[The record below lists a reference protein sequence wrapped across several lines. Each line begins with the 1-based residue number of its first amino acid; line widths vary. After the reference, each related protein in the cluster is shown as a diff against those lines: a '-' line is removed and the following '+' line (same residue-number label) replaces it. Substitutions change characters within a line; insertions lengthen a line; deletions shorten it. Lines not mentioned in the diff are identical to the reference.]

1 MPLVLPIVFVV
12 NNNYCVTSAKVAP
25 VLVAVNVSVMKLI
38 DLVGL
43 TKISAKN
50 SPRSCASG
58 GLLL

>member
-38 DLVGL
+38 DL
-43 TKISAKN
+43 
-50 SPRSCASG
+50 
-58 GLLL
+58 